1 VEFESKYFVR
11 QDLYFTGSFYYQNN
25 RNDEGIENA
34 VLHPNI
40 MVKGGILYKR
50 KRFSVG
56 IFNSFFG
63 KPTEVKVLN
72 PDVDECNQKAEA
84 YNLLSVKVS
93 TAITKVIRLS
103 LMGGNLF
110 NLDIRYPE
118 YTSRGV
124 NTLIPLYAGRVIWG
138 TESSITQT

>member
-1 VEFESKYFVR
+1 
-11 QDLYFTGSFYYQNN
+11 
-25 RNDEGIENA
+25 
-34 VLHPNI
+34 
-40 MVKGGILYKR
+40 MVKGGLLYQR

-72 PDVDECNQKAEA
+72 PDVDECNPDAEA
-84 YNLLSVKVS
+84 YNLLSLEVSCKISRKVVMS
-93 TAITKVIRLS
+93 I
-103 LMGGNLF
+103 MGDNLF

-124 NTLIPLYAGRVIWG
+124 NTLIPLYAGRMIWG
-138 TESSITQT
+138 KVSVDFYKN